1 MIRRVMIG
9 LAILGVLA
17 LAALELASERRI
29 TSVDDHG
36 TFTETSDRDTRL
48 PAASEWESQ
57 GAVRP
62 VLTR

>member
-1 MIRRVMIG
+1 MIRRLIIG

-17 LAALELASERRI
+17 LAALELASERRV
-29 TSVDDHG
+29 TSVGDFG
-36 TFTETSDRDTRL
+36 AFTETSERDTRL
-48 PAASEWESQ
+48 PAANEWESQ